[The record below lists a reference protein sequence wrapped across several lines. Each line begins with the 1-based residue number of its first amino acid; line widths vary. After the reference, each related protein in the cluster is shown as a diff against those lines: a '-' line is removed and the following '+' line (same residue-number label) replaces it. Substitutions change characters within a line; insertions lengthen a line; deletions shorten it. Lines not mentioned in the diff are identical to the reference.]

1 MTLAARPT
9 LDVGML
15 KARFV
20 GAVVLRFAL
29 RSDAIFYLLWVIY
42 GVSSHSFI
50 TLFFFLL

>member
-1 MTLAARPT
+1 
-9 LDVGML
+9 ML

-29 RSDAIFYLLWVIY
+29 RSDAIVYLLWVIY
-42 GVSSHSFI
+42 GATLHSFI